1 MGNSLPLPCV
11 CRCCCHDEV
20 NELEEGTAGVPGGA
34 KKRRRKQQQR
44 PDRSRNVWAAR
55 PRHVVVPV
63 VDAPEDGDGGR
74 EQEAWPEC
82 RVELAGHSE
91 DGAVR
96 VRIVMKR
103 KDIAQLVARLEQRGA
118 EERNAAAG
126 MEEVISTELAGCSSG
141 NADGGGGVTMI
152 SPRRDAW
159 SPRLSIIPEN

>member
-1 MGNSLPLPCV
+1 MGNSLRLPCV
-11 CRCCCHDEV
+11 CHCCCHDEV
-20 NELEEGTAGVPGGA
+20 NEVEGTAVAGA

>member
-11 CRCCCHDEV
+11 CRRCCHDEV
-20 NELEEGTAGVPGGA
+20 NEVDAGTAAVAGGA
-34 KKRRRKQQQR
+34 KKRRRKQQQRR

-63 VDAPEDGDGGR
+63 VDAPEDGDDVRR

-82 RVELAGHSE
+82 HVEPAGHGE

-103 KDIAQLVARLEQRGA
+103 RDIAQLVARLEQRGA

-126 MEEVISTELAGCSSG
+126 IEEVISTDLAGCS
-141 NADGGGGVTMI
+141 GGGGVTIM
-152 SPRRDAW
+152 SPSRDAW
-159 SPRLSIIPEN
+159 RPRLSVIPEN

>member
-20 NELEEGTAGVPGGA
+20 NELEEGTAAVAGGA

-63 VDAPEDGDGGR
+63 VDDAPEDGDGGR
-74 EQEAWPEC
+74 DQEAWPEC
-82 RVELAGHSE
+82 RVELAGHGE

-103 KDIAQLVARLEQRGA
+103 KDIAQLVARLEQNGA
-118 EERNAAAG
+118 EDRNAAG
-126 MEEVISTELAGCSSG
+126 MEEVISTELTGCNG
-141 NADGGGGVTMI
+141 VNADGGGGVTMM
-152 SPRRDAW
+152 SPCRDAW
-159 SPRLSIIPEN
+159 RPRLSIIPEN